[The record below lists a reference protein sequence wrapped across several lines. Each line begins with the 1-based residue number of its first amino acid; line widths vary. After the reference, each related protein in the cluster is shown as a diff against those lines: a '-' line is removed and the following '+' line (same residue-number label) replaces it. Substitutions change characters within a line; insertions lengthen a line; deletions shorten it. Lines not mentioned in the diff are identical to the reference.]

1 MAASLAPSHVKSIS
15 STSIP
20 SIAISEDGDASTI
33 KASRSPQP
41 THPYHEATKQQ
52 LAPSSSAA
60 SGPVVPASPGEANYF
75 PAAEYS
81 RLFFPGDVI
90 PAPPIKASQ
99 LGCLTGHS
107 RFVASKNE
115 QHPVAC
121 MACRVEDAGA
131 RFCCSHCAV
140 RICSGCREALA
151 ANGRDLAKIIS

>member
-1 MAASLAPSHVKSIS
+1 MAASLSPSHVKSTS

-33 KASRSPQP
+33 KAASSPQP
-41 THPYHEATKQQ
+41 AHPEHEAQQ
-52 LAPSSSAA
+52 KLAPSE
-60 SGPVVPASPGEANYF
+60 GPIVPASPGEANYF

-99 LGCLTGHS
+99 LDCFTGHS
-107 RFVASKNE
+107 RFVSSKNE

-121 MACRVEDAGA
+121 MACKVEDAGA
-131 RFCCSHCAV
+131 RFCCAHCAV
-140 RICSGCREALA
+140 RICGGCRDALG
-151 ANGRDLAKIIS
+151 ANGRDLAKIIA